1 MKTMLLISAKACWG
15 KTTLV
20 KTLFSLIPM
29 ENVTLFNY
37 DGNILNNCEG
47 NYILCTGEYK
57 REGTSKTIGLSSE
70 GDTADI
76 VKAGIEILTQNFNTN
91 IDVLI
96 QACRTR
102 GGTINTAIALAKQHG
117 YETIVLSSYH
127 GVELNSSDN
136 YYNMSGRES
145 LPNGL
150 DLNQACAR
158 SIEELI
164 KSL

>member
-1 MKTMLLISAKACWG
+1 MKTMLLISAKAYWG

-20 KTLFSLIPM
+20 KALFSQIPM
-29 ENVTLFNY
+29 ENVKLFKY
-37 DGNILNNCEG
+37 DGNILNNCEE

-57 REGTSKTIGLSSE
+57 REGTSKRIGLSSE

-76 VKAGIEILTQNFNTN
+76 VKAGIEILTQNFSTD

-102 GGTINTAIALAKQHG
+102 GGTIDTAIALAKQHD
-117 YETIVLSSYH
+117 YEVIVLSSYH
-127 GVELNSSDN
+127 GVELSSSDN
-136 YYNMSGRES
+136 YYNMSGRER

-150 DLNQACAR
+150 DLNQACVR
-158 SIEELI
+158 NIEELI
-164 KSL
+164 ISL